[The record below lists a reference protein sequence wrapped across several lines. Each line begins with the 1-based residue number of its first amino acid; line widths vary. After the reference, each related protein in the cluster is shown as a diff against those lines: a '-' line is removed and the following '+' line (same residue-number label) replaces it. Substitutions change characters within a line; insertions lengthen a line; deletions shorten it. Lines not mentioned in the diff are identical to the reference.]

1 MELLKCWIYG
11 IFCCFLLNDALCA
24 GAICE
29 FKIKQAQEGIRAYE
43 QKRNYDPDKLAEARK
58 ELDTLLKHCDD
69 EAILQDVQE
78 HIKRTKNK
86 LDAENLRLANAL
98 QAQDQHRIFQA
109 KLAYKIAEIEYIAA
123 RQEELRLKDLL
134 KPIPKK

>member
-1 MELLKCWIYG
+1 MVYKFTARAEKALEIANELALELGHNYIGTEHIFYG
-11 IFCCFLLNDALCA
+11 LAA
-24 GAICE
+24 
-29 FKIKQAQEGIRAYE
+29 EGTGVASKVLE
-43 QKRNYDPDKLAEARK
+43 NQNV
-58 ELDTLLKHCDD
+58 TD